1 MDGKRKQ
8 VAVYMTDREKEHI
21 EAAMVIDRVSSFSN
35 FVAASALVRADL
47 LIPTS

>member
-8 VAVYMTDREKEHI
+8 VAVYMTDREKAHI